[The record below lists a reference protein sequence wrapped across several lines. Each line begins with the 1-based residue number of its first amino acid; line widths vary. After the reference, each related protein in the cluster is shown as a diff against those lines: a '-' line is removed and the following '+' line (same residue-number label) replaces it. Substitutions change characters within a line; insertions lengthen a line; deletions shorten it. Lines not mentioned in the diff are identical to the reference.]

1 MKTMLEI
8 DVISVQPQMFEGF
21 LTQSILAR
29 AVKKGACRIN
39 MVDLREYGE
48 GRWRKVDDK
57 PYGGGPGML
66 MKCAPWYKAVEST
79 LAGAKAGAGIRVV
92 MTSPQGRRF
101 TQRDA
106 QDFSR
111 CDRLVFMC
119 GRYEGFDARIEKLA
133 TDKFSIGDFVMT
145 GGELAAAA
153 MVDATVRLLPG
164 VLGGGAAATQNE
176 SFSGDGLLEPP
187 QYTHPPVFRGMAV
200 PEVLLS
206 GDHRRIEAWK
216 KSQALK
222 LTRQERPDLV

>member
-1 MKTMLEI
+1 
-8 DVISVQPQMFEGF
+8 MFEGF
-21 LTQSILAR
+21 LAHSIVAR
-29 AVKKGACRIN
+29 AVKKGACGIKA
-39 MVDLREYGE
+39 VDLRQYGE

-66 MKCAPWYKAVEST
+66 MKCGPWFAAVEAALGEKKDAPGT
-79 LAGAKAGAGIRVV
+79 RII

-106 QDFSR
+106 EEFSR
-111 CDRLVFMC
+111 CERLIFMC
-119 GRYEGFDARIEKLA
+119 GRYEGFDARIDQLA

-164 VLGGGAAATQNE
+164 VLGGGVAATQNE
-176 SFSGDGLLEPP
+176 SFGSDGMLEPP
-187 QYTHPPVFRGMAV
+187 QYTHPPVFRGMPV

-206 GDHRRIEAWK
+206 GDHKRIEAWK
-216 KSQALK
+216 KSQAYE
-222 LTRQERPDLV
+222 LTAKQRPDLV